1 MFNALYGA
9 FMSVSFTIL
18 PHRGLVYVR
27 YEGFVHHDDTVAAL
41 AAYSR
46 HPDRAPGQK
55 QLIDLA
61 AVTGYDADY
70 TRLLQIQ
77 AQKADLFLEQGR
89 QTVMVYFAPTRIT
102 HEMAAIVRRSWDGLD
117 GIVMRT
123 AVTEAEALE
132 ILGQPERSLTELLA
146 GAG

>member
-1 MFNALYGA
+1 
-9 FMSVSFTIL
+9 MSVGFTFL
-18 PHRGLVYVR
+18 PRRGLVYVR
-27 YEGFVHHDDTVAAL
+27 YEVYVHHDDTVAGL
-41 AAYSR
+41 GAYSR

-77 AQKADLFLEQGR
+77 AQKADLFLGQGV
-89 QTVMVYFAPTRIT
+89 QPVMVSFAPTRIAR
-102 HEMAAIVRRSWDGLD
+102 EMAAVVRRSWDGLD

-123 AVTEAEALE
+123 AETEAEALE

>member
-1 MFNALYGA
+1 
-9 FMSVSFTIL
+9 MSVSFTIL
-18 PHRGLVYVR
+18 PRRGLVYVR
-27 YEGFVHHDDTVAAL
+27 YEGFVHPDDTQKAL

-55 QLIDLA
+55 QLVDLA

-70 TRLLQIQ
+70 ARILQIQ
-77 AQKADLFLEQGR
+77 AQKAETFLEQGR
-89 QTVMVYFAPTRIT
+89 QTVLVYYAPTRIA
-102 HEMAAIVRRSWDGLD
+102 HEMAAIVRRSWEGLD

-123 AVTEAEALE
+123 AGTEAEALE
-132 ILGQPERSLTELLA
+132 ILGQPECSLTELLA